1 MKKIYILKIL
11 FLGISIN
18 CYSQFGSLIQIDNNL
33 TASIRNIITFD
44 INNDG
49 LKDVVVSEY
58 TNNIKW
64 YENTGSGFNNPQN
77 ISTTFSTPYHLDKA
91 DVNGDGFIDLLVT
104 NNNGNT
110 SGASVFLNNNGG
122 VSWTEVVI
130 SNTLAIG
137 GFKSFFLDIE
147 NDGDQDIVINSDT
160 KITLYLN
167 DGNGV
172 FSSEILIESMDE
184 YYSMTV
190 GDFTNDG
197 FTDLV
202 LNTATFGMVIY
213 TNNML
218 GAFNSP
224 VNISNGLRI
233 FLTSA
238 DINNDNAIDV
248 ISGNP
253 NNNNEVQFYKN
264 DGTGLFTFNHNEPN
278 SDALD
283 VTNAKFNLKDLNNDT
298 FIDIL
303 YIDNNEIF
311 WKENNQTSSF
321 INTNSIDNSLSYR
334 VVYSDDIDNDG
345 DNDIIWSGFDSSN
358 NTTKLGYILNETI
371 LSITDEV
378 FKNAITAYPNPTN
391 SILHISD
398 IEMSKEA
405 FLYNAIGQ
413 LITSTK
419 FNYIDMTIL
428 DNGIYFLKVEL
439 KNKEQETIKIIKQ

>member
-11 FLGISIN
+11 FLAISIN
-18 CYSQFGSLIQIDNNL
+18 CYSQFGSPIPIDNNL

-58 TNNIKW
+58 TNNIRW
-64 YENTGSGFNNPQN
+64 YENTGSGFNTPQN

-172 FSSEILIESMDE
+172 FSSEILMESMDE

-218 GAFNSP
+218 GSFNSP

-238 DINNDNAIDV
+238 DIDNDNAIDV

-253 NNNNEVQFYKN
+253 NNNSEVQFYKN

-283 VTNAKFNLKDLNNDT
+283 VTNAKFNLTDLNNDT

-321 INTNSIDNSLSYR
+321 INTSSIDNSLSYR

-358 NTTKLGYILNETI
+358 NTIKLGYILNETI

-378 FKNAITAYPNPTN
+378 LKNVIVAYPNPTS
-391 SILHISD
+391 SILYISN

-413 LITSTK
+413 IITSTK
-419 FNYIDMTIL
+419 SNAIDLSIL